1 MKTKILL
8 STVALF
14 TLTACQSPAPI
25 FQKSEVIETATN
37 TIAVAETVTNE
48 VGAVQVVT
56 NLVQV
61 PVFFTNTVYTVS
73 TQLVAGAEMIRG
85 TGSAVALAAPPAAP
99 IVGVVDG
106 LLGLG
111 LTLLGAFATVKT
123 RLARKQDTALQKS
136 AAMLRAVVVGVEAV
150 NRPEVKE
157 SISKHA
163 TVLGVTDALDGVVQS
178 ITKEATR

>member
-8 STVALF
+8 ATLSVF
-14 TLTACQSPAPI
+14 TLSACQSPAPI
-25 FQKSEVIETATN
+25 LQKSEVIESATN
-37 TIAVAETVTNE
+37 TVAVAESVTNAAGG
-48 VGAVQVVT
+48 VLVVT

-61 PVFFTNTVYTVS
+61 PVFFTNTVWSVS

-85 TGSAVALAAPPAAP
+85 TGAAVALAAPPAAP

-106 LLGLG
+106 LLGVG
-111 LTLLGAFATVKT
+111 MTLLGAFAALKT
-123 RLARKQDTALQKS
+123 RLSRKQATALEKS
-136 AAMLRAVVVGVEAV
+136 AMLLRATVVGVEAV

-157 SISKHA
+157 AISKHA
-163 TVLGVTDALDGVVQS
+163 TVLGVANALDEVVQT